1 MHALLALL
9 QAAAMSTSPAPAAPP
24 ERIDLLSLG
33 PKPCPTDGDQQDIIV
48 CARRHADRLGSL
60 PDKPGPPDLP
70 PMTVRL
76 PGGGTANLHAA
87 DTDLPGAH
95 GSAAVV
101 TVKMPF

>member
-1 MHALLALL
+1 MQALLLFL
-9 QAAAMSTSPAPAAPP
+9 QAAATSTNPAPA
-24 ERIDLLSLG
+24 RGIDLLSLS
-33 PKPCPTDGDQQDIIV
+33 PKPCPTDGDPEDIVV
-48 CARRHADRLGSL
+48 CARRHTDRLQPL

-87 DTDLPGAH
+87 GTDLPGAH

-101 TVKMPF
+101 TIKVPF

>member
-1 MHALLALL
+1 MRALLVLL
-9 QAAAMSTSPAPAAPP
+9 QAAATSTNSPTPPP

-33 PKPCPTDGDQQDIIV
+33 PKPCPTDGAPEDIVV
-48 CARRHADRLGSL
+48 CARRQTNRLQPL

-76 PGGGTANLHAA
+76 PGGGTANFHAA
-87 DTDLPGAH
+87 DTSLPGGH

-101 TVKMPF
+101 TLKVPF